1 MEIKNYF
8 AQDAQGNIMP
18 SANCYLYLPGTT
30 TLATGLVDGNGAP
43 ISNPFLASGM
53 GQITFGA
60 PNGVYDLRVA
70 LGARDWTIKV
80 QCADIVQAMDVMD
93 SILGSHA
100 ENPTT
105 RNNGQPL
112 EPGDETWNSSDKQ
125 PHWWNGTA
133 WVALNSSA
141 QQLEERLASPSGTTH
156 VGKDGE
162 TLEVYLDG
170 QQHLARS
177 AAFPSPVVPLPK
189 YRVLGTTA
197 DGSGMQSFPSVAR
210 YKGVDF
216 VFFRS
221 GNGHTGD
228 DGVIKLHRVSQET
241 GVLIDTTLIL
251 DLTYDTRDPCVL
263 TDHNGEAVLVGGKMK
278 IVVFHTLAGTANS
291 VSVYDLDPANIS
303 AGMTNRVNVPGEAI
317 AIRSDVK
324 KMDDGTYG
332 FVTYSLEKLFYV
344 KTTDFVTFTSELIN
358 QNGNEAALAEE
369 SDGTIVVVARASIND
384 EAIVYKKSPGGA
396 WRVAFK
402 LPLRLNAPSI
412 RRLPYTVSND
422 ANAVAG
428 WLLIARDN
436 RDGFG
441 ISSYDTGNTRL
452 IAMIS
457 RNASGLKI
465 DTFDIIQDIMGL
477 PQVSSTRLP
486 YGDAFYA
493 SAVTSK
499 YGNGVDIYTHAP
511 IYDDVFQTPSSYG
524 VKIIRLSGKF
534 NPGNGL
540 YFEPAS
546 ISNPKNLLMN
556 GSFANNLHWLIPDTV
571 SISNSNAVFVGPAG
585 TIEQAV
591 ALVPGVQ
598 YRIFMRA
605 RRLSGNGNAQNH
617 HIQAIVRD
625 ATSGTTKT
633 LLNMR
638 GTAAQCGDDYHV
650 MRSQPFQ
657 VDTPSNYVARTL
669 TYSDVGV
676 ETVTAVD
683 WIYVGQASDLIDFVD
698 CENEERSVIAQGFIA
713 ALTASDVLV
722 ISHSNSFW
730 SLFFGFVRSAGRPLD
745 FASPEAL
752 RRSLRFID
760 ITDGNGRPLLLRSF
774 VINADYSISVRAE
787 LFPSDV
793 AAGFSPATPFNFVID
808 SRFRSV

>member
-1 MEIKNYF
+1 MTTYNT
-8 AQDAQGNIMP
+8 GNPVP
-18 SANCYLYLPGTT
+18 SADARDRYDNSQTLDEVVNGGLTLYKNRVGNNVLSLKGMAGLFNSTQGDRTAAFAAEQVERASEFRVFLQSSGYETPVDYAPGISITRPTQTLRYLGEIYRPKDSALPFVTT
-30 TLATGLVDGNGAP
+30 TFSADSAKWIANGDNSLRQELAGPD
-43 ISNPFLASGM
+43 
-53 GQITFGA
+53 
-60 PNGVYDLRVA
+60 
-70 LGARDWTIKV
+70 
-80 QCADIVQAMDVMD
+80 
-93 SILGSHA
+93 
-100 ENPTT
+100 
-105 RNNGQPL
+105 
-112 EPGDETWNSSDKQ
+112 
-125 PHWWNGTA
+125 
-133 WVALNSSA
+133 
-141 QQLEERLASPSGTTH
+141 GTTH
-156 VGKDGE
+156 IGKGGE
-162 TLEVYLDG
+162 TLETYLDG

-177 AAFPSPVVPLPK
+177 TAFPSPVVPLPK
-189 YRVLGTTA
+189 YRVLGTVA

-291 VSVYDLDPANIS
+291 VSVYDLDPTNIS

-332 FVTYSLEKLFYV
+332 FVTYSLSKLFYV
-344 KTTDFVTFTSELIN
+344 KTTDFVTFTTEFIS

-396 WRVAFK
+396 WRVAFN

-465 DTFDIIQDIMGL
+465 DTFDMIQDIMGL

-556 GSFANNLHWLIPDTV
+556 GSFSNNLHWLIPDTV

-585 TIEQAV
+585 AMEQAV
-591 ALVPGVQ
+591 TLVPGVQ
-598 YRIFMRA
+598 YRLIMRA
-605 RRLSGNGNAQNH
+605 RRISGNGNAQNH

-625 ATSGTTKT
+625 ATAGTTKT

-657 VDTPSNYVARTL
+657 VDTPSNYAVRTL

-683 WIYVGQASDLIDFVD
+683 WVYVGQASDLIGFVD
-698 CENEERSVIAQGFIA
+698 CDKLERSVFASGGIA
-713 ALTASDVLV
+713 ATVSGGILSVG
-722 ISHSNSFW
+722 HSNTFW
-730 SLFFGFVRSAGRPLD
+730 TIFFGFTRASGRPTD
-745 FASPEAL
+745 FASQEAL
-752 RRSLRFID
+752 RNSLRFLEL
-760 ITDGNGRPLLLRSF
+760 TDGNGRPLMLRSF
-774 VINADYSISVRAE
+774 LINADYSIIVKAE

-793 AAGFSPATPFNFVID
+793 TAGFTPAGPFNFKIESRFSPA
-808 SRFRSV
+808 